1 MGPLWEATRDLHH
14 ACEAHGVGAAMAGGA
29 PPVEWYTQWLQALHT
44 IHSVV
49 DPTLHPVLHRVER
62 LEQDIATMKVDVP
75 QSNAAAQ
82 YAQSLNTDVALAGA
96 AYVLTGAHLMGGEIM
111 RRRLAGYPTT
121 HLEWDNRAIALSE
134 LKTLR
139 SRTDIAEPARAC
151 FAALLA
157 VMDEILVGE

>member
-14 ACEAHGVGAAMAGGA
+14 ACEAHGVGAAMASGA
-29 PPVEWYTQWLQALHT
+29 PPAEWYTQWLQALHT

-49 DPTLHPVLHRVER
+49 DPTLHPVLHRVKR
-62 LEQDIATMKVDVP
+62 LEQDIEAMKIDVP

-82 YAQSLNTDVALAGA
+82 YAQSLTTDEALAGA

-111 RRRLAGYPTT
+111 RRRLTGYPTT
-121 HLEWDNRAIALSE
+121 HLEWDDRNIALAE

-139 SRTDIAEPARAC
+139 SRPDIAEPARAC

>member
-1 MGPLWEATRDLHH
+1 M
-14 ACEAHGVGAAMAGGA
+14 GAAMAGGA

-44 IHSVV
+44 IHSAV

-62 LEQDIATMKVDVP
+62 LEQDIAAMEVDVP
-75 QSNAAAQ
+75 QSKAAAQ
-82 YAQSLNTDVALAGA
+82 YAQSLNTDEELAGA

-111 RRRLAGYPTT
+111 RRRLTGYPTT
-121 HLEWDNRAIALSE
+121 HLEWDNRAIALGE

-139 SRTDIAEPARAC
+139 SRTDIAQAARAC

>member
-29 PPVEWYTQWLQALHT
+29 PPVEWYTQWLQALST

-62 LEQDIATMKVDVP
+62 LQQDITAMRVEVSPSK
-75 QSNAAAQ
+75 AAAQ
-82 YAQSLNTDVALAGA
+82 YAQSLDSDKKLAGA

-111 RRRLAGYPTT
+111 RRRLTGYSTT
-121 HLEWDNRAIALSE
+121 HLEWDNRALALME

-139 SRTDIAEPARAC
+139 SRTDITESARAC

-157 VMDEILVGE
+157 VMDEIIVGE